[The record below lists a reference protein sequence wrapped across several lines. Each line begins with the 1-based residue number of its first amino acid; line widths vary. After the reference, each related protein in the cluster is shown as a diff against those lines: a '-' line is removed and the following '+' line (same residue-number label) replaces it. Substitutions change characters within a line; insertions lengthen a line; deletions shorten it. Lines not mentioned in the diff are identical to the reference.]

1 VKKTALRIGIQV
13 MMAATG
19 FSAYA
24 FNRTRHAYLAT
35 RLAIAGTHWSRF
47 RGLMCAQASAFQAGD
62 GLWIVPCR
70 GVHTFAMNFPIDVVY
85 LDSNKFVVH
94 LEEGLKPWRLAGI
107 KMRAASVIELPSE
120 TLKLSG
126 TAIGDE
132 IEITVDRMGAS
143 TA

>member
-1 VKKTALRIGIQV
+1 
-13 MMAATG
+13 MAATG

-47 RGLMCAQASAFQAGD
+47 RGLMCAEAASFKSGD

-85 LDSNKFVVH
+85 LDGNKVVVH
-94 LEEGLKPWRLAGI
+94 LEEDLRPWRLARI
-107 KMRAASVIELPSE
+107 KLRATSVIELPGR
-120 TLKLSG
+120 TLKQSG
-126 TAIGDE
+126 TAVGDE
-132 IEITVDRMGAS
+132 IEIQAGPAVEANQ
-143 TA
+143 A

>member
-1 VKKTALRIGIQV
+1 

-19 FSAYA
+19 SSAYA
-24 FNRTRHAYLAT
+24 FNRTRQAYLAT

-47 RGLMCAQASAFQAGD
+47 RGLMCAQASDFRSGD

-70 GVHTFAMNFPIDVVY
+70 GVHTFAMNFPIDVIY
-85 LDSNKFVVH
+85 LDSDKFVMH
-94 LEEGLKPWRLAGI
+94 LEENLKPWRLASV
-107 KMRAASVIELPSE
+107 KMRAASVIELPGE

-132 IEITVDRMGAS
+132 IEIEIGQMGAS
-143 TA
+143 KA

>member
-1 VKKTALRIGIQV
+1 
-13 MMAATG
+13 MAATR

-47 RGLMCAQASAFQAGD
+47 RGLMCAEASSFQSGD

-85 LDSNKFVVH
+85 LDGDRVVVH
-94 LEEGLKPWRLAGI
+94 LEENLKPWRLARI
-107 KMRAASVIELPSE
+107 KLQAASVIELPGQ
-120 TLKLSG
+120 TLKRSG

-132 IEITVDRMGAS
+132 IEIEAGSAVRISQA
-143 TA
+143 

>member
-1 VKKTALRIGIQV
+1 MSR
-13 MMAATG
+13 TG
-19 FSAYA
+19 STAYA

-47 RGLMCAQASAFQAGD
+47 RGLMCAKASKFRAGD

-94 LEEGLKPWRLAGI
+94 VEENLKPWRLGRI
-107 KMRAASVIELPSE
+107 KMRAASVIELPGE
-120 TLKLSG
+120 TLRASG

-132 IEITVDRMGAS
+132 IEIARGKAETG

>member
-1 VKKTALRIGIQV
+1 MTR
-13 MMAATG
+13 TG
-19 FSAYA
+19 STAYA

-47 RGLMCAQASAFQAGD
+47 RGLMCAEASQFRAGD

-70 GVHTFAMNFPIDVVY
+70 GVHTFAMHFPIDVVY
-85 LDSNKFVVH
+85 LDPNKFVVH
-94 LEEGLKPWRLAGI
+94 VEENLRPWRVGGI
-107 KMRAASVIELPSE
+107 KMRAASVIELPGE

-132 IEITVDRMGAS
+132 IEIAVGRAAEAS

>member
-1 VKKTALRIGIQV
+1 
-13 MMAATG
+13 MTG
-19 FSAYA
+19 TGSTAYA

-47 RGLMCAQASAFQAGD
+47 RGLMCAEASKFRVGD

-94 LEEGLKPWRLAGI
+94 VEESLKPWRVGGI
-107 KMRAASVIELPSE
+107 KLGAASVLELPGE
-120 TLKLSG
+120 TLKASG

-132 IEITVDRMGAS
+132 IEIAMGQGAEAS

>member
-1 VKKTALRIGIQV
+1 
-13 MMAATG
+13 MMSGT
-19 FSAYA
+19 SSTAYA

-47 RGLMCAQASAFQAGD
+47 RGLMCAEASQFRAGD

-85 LDSNKFVVH
+85 LDSHKLVVH
-94 LEEGLKPWRLAGI
+94 VEQNLKPWRMGGI
-107 KMRAASVIELPSE
+107 RMSAASVIELPGE
-120 TLKLSG
+120 TLKQSG

-132 IEITVDRMGAS
+132 IEIAVGDSGETGRA
-143 TA
+143 